1 MSRESGRALVSVS
14 ELARLL
20 SGGRPPVLL
29 DVRWQL
35 GGPAQRPA
43 YLAGHIRGAQ
53 WCDLDRD
60 LADPAGA
67 GGRHPLPDPVRL
79 QAAMRGWGIHPDSA
93 VVVYDG
99 ANSVAAARAWW
110 VLRWAGLSQV
120 QVLDGGFAAWTAS
133 EQPIQTEVE
142 SPELGT
148 VVVRPGSLP
157 ALDAAAAASWAGAG
171 RLVDVRAAERFRGE
185 LEPIDPVA
193 GHIPGAVNRPTMDN
207 VSSSGEFRP
216 AEALRDR
223 FVGLAD
229 DQPVGVYC
237 GSGVTAA
244 HTVLAMHE
252 AGLDAVL
259 YPGSWSEWITDPSRP
274 VATGEG

>member
-20 SGGRPPVLL
+20 SDGRPPVLL

-43 YLAGHIRGAQ
+43 YLAGHIPGAQ

-60 LADPAGA
+60 LADPPGTA
-67 GGRHPLPDPVRL
+67 GRHPLPEPGRL
-79 QAAMRGWGIHPDSA
+79 QAAMRAWGIGPDSA

-120 QVLDGGFAAWTAS
+120 RVLDGGFAAWSTADL
-133 EQPIQTEVE
+133 PVQTEVG
-142 SPELGT
+142 SPEPGT
-148 VVVRPGSLP
+148 VLVRPGSLP
-157 ALDAAAAASWAGAG
+157 ALDAEAAASWARAG
-171 RLVDVRAAERFRGE
+171 RLIDVRAAERFRGE

-207 VSSSGEFRP
+207 VTSSGQFQP
-216 AEALRDR
+216 VEALRHR
-223 FVGLAD
+223 FAELAG

-259 YPGSWSEWITDPSRP
+259 YPGSWSEWITDPDRP
-274 VATGEG
+274 VATGGS

>member
-1 MSRESGRALVSVS
+1 MSSESGRTLVSVS
-14 ELARLL
+14 ELAGLL
-20 SGGRPPVLL
+20 SDRRPPVLL

-35 GGPAQRPA
+35 GGPDQRPA
-43 YLAGHIRGAQ
+43 YLAGHLPGAQ
-53 WCDLDRD
+53 WCDLERD
-60 LADPAGA
+60 LADPPGP
-67 GGRHPLPDPVRL
+67 GGRHPLPEPARL
-79 QAAMRGWGIHPDSA
+79 QAAMRGWGIGPASA

-120 QVLDGGFAAWTAS
+120 RVLDGGFAAWSAAGLAV
-133 EQPIQTEVE
+133 QTEVE
-142 SPELGT
+142 SPAPGT

-157 ALDAAAAASWAGAG
+157 TLDADAAAAWATAG
-171 RLVDVRAAERFRGE
+171 QLVDVRAAERFRGE
-185 LEPIDPVA
+185 SEPIDPVA

-207 VSSSGEFRP
+207 VTSSGEFQP
-216 AEALRDR
+216 VGALRDR
-223 FVGLAD
+223 FAGLAG

-244 HTVLAMHE
+244 HTVLALQQ
-252 AGLDAVL
+252 AGLAAVL

-274 VATGEG
+274 VATGES

>member
-1 MSRESGRALVSVS
+1 MSRESGRALVPVS
-14 ELARLL
+14 ELSRLL
-20 SGGRPPVLL
+20 SEGRPPVLL

-60 LADPAGA
+60 LADPPGA
-67 GGRHPLPDPVRL
+67 GGRHPLPEPARL
-79 QAAMRGWGIHPDSA
+79 QAAIRGWGIDPDSA
-93 VVVYDG
+93 VVIYDG

-110 VLRWAGLSQV
+110 VLRWAGLSRV
-120 QVLDGGFAAWTAS
+120 QVLDGGFAAWSAAG
-133 EQPIQTEVE
+133 QPIQAEVE
-142 SPELGT
+142 SPAPGT

-157 ALDAAAAASWAGAG
+157 VLDAAAAASWADAG

-207 VSSSGEFRP
+207 VGSSGEFRP
-216 AEALRDR
+216 AETLRDR
-223 FVGLAD
+223 FAGLAG
-229 DQPVGVYC
+229 DQPLGVYC

-244 HTVLAMHE
+244 HTVLAMYE

-259 YPGSWSEWITDPSRP
+259 YPGSWSEWITDPGRP
-274 VATGEG
+274 VVTGEA